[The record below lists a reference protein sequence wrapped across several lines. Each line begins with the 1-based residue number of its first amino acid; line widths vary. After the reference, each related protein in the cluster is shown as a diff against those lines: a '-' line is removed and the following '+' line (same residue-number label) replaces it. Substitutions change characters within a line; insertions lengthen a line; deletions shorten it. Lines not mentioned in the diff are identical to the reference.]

1 MSEPEW
7 SLRGEYMESCDCDF
21 LCPCIYTNP
30 QGPATNEHCTAVMVF
45 RIDDGHSGPLR
56 HVLEVRHRSFRTP
69 EFCEL
74 LRAHDI
80 GMVVAD
86 SAGTWPMFDEVTSGV
101 AYVRLHGDTELYASG
116 YSDAALDH
124 WAGKVR
130 AWEADGL
137 DVFVYFDNDA
147 KVHAPFDAIA
157 LQERLGI
164 GLPS

>member
-1 MSEPEW
+1 
-7 SLRGEYMESCDCDF
+7 
-21 LCPCIYTNP
+21 
-30 QGPATNEHCTAVMVF
+30 
-45 RIDDGHSGPLR
+45 
-56 HVLEVRHRSFRTP
+56 
-69 EFCEL
+69 
-74 LRAHDI
+74 
-80 GMVVAD
+80 
-86 SAGTWPMFDEVTSGV
+86 MFDEVTSGV

-124 WAGKVR
+124 WADKVR

-164 GLPS
+164 SPVG